1 MGDFSSVLLREGG
14 NLGLQQSVGWS
25 ETNDFL
31 NPFFFFFL
39 AETFVLFSWDMF
51 VALSSCYLTNL
62 I

>member
-31 NPFFFFFL
+31 NPFFFL
-39 AETFVLFSWDMF
+39 AETFVSFSWEMF